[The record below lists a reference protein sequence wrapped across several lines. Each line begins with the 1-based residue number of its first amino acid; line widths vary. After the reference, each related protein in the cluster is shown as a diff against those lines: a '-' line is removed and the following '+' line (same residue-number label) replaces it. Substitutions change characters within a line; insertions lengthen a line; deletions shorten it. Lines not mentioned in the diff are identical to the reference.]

1 MLLCRKSSVRA
12 TCSRI
17 SVVPVF
23 FSCIPNRDPLPPPAR
38 LQRQTPTRLPTPL
51 FRACGRSGWGGSRL
65 PLTSGPS
72 QQQGVKRDRDSHS
85 SEESELSTLASAV
98 VVVDDGDLSPPALNR
113 QQEERP
119 RFQQHHLQQ
128 QQHQRVSFADERG
141 HLEVTA
147 SRVSSSTT
155 TSATATASRGGDAL
169 SFLRSITGAGNGTGG
184 STNSGRGNSSSTNRP
199 ALTVSV
205 DDGDAVGGQG
215 GVGVGVGS
223 NGISLRS
230 PASGGLRSPG
240 TAGLTVGVGGTSSMQ
255 SRVSAVLPTVRSVR
269 RGGGGGGWT
278 LDIHNSSFL
287 NMRSGIPR

>member
-17 SVVPVF
+17 SAVPVF
-23 FSCIPNRDPLPPPAR
+23 FSCIPNRDPLPPPR
-38 LQRQTPTRLPTPL
+38 PTATANLNPLADPSL

-65 PLTSGPS
+65 PLTSARPQ

-98 VVVDDGDLSPPALNR
+98 VVEDDGDLSPPALNR

-141 HLEVTA
+141 QLEVTA
-147 SRVSSSTT
+147 SRVNSSTT
-155 TSATATASRGGDAL
+155 ASATASASRGGDAL
-169 SFLRSITGAGNGTGG
+169 SFLRSITGAGNGNGG
-184 STNSGRGNSSSTNRP
+184 STNSGRGISSSTNRP

-230 PASGGLRSPG
+230 PACGGLRSPG
-240 TAGLTVGVGGTSSMQ
+240 TAGLTVGVGGTSSIQ

-269 RGGGGGGWT
+269 RGGGDGGGGCGGSWT
-278 LDIHNSSFL
+278 PDLHNS
-287 NMRSGIPR
+287 